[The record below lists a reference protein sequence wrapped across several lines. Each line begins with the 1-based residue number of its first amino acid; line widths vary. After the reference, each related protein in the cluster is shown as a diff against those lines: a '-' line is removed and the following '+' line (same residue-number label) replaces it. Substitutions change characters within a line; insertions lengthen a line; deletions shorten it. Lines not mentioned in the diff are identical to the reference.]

1 MDELSE
7 YVGKDRHSIFT
18 SIAHICVHLS
28 VSVPLHFYYLKNK
41 NFVYQNVTCKHLVST
56 KYRQQE
62 NTKVKRIFICFFH
75 MYITV
80 YISYVCNLHHKYIKQ
95 T

>member
-41 NFVYQNVTCKHLVST
+41 NFVYQNVTCKHLA
-56 KYRQQE
+56 E
-62 NTKVKRIFICFFH
+62 NTKVKRIIICFFH
-75 MYITV
+75 MYITA